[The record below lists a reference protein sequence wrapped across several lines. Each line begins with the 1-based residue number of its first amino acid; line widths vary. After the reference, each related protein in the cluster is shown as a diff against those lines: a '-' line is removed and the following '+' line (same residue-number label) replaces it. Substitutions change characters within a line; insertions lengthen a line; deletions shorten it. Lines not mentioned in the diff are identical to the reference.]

1 MGRLNFNDIADW
13 TPTSISIVDRPDH
26 PLAVFEVYEDDDE
39 FVKKSINIDDNMS
52 NEENMKDETISI
64 SQSFF
69 EKLLGRTVM
78 KSAETTD
85 PPAKPPVKSG
95 ESEDKSN
102 AEKIIAK
109 LDAMDKK
116 IDSIDK
122 RLTKVETDDKVE
134 EKPDEEEDPVPGTVT
149 KNETTSG
156 NDSGTNEIVDDSQVV
171 TKSREVDPD
180 KITVTKSEK
189 TFYERIGRKSNGMTW

>member
-69 EKLLGRTVM
+69 EKL
-78 KSAETTD
+78 
-85 PPAKPPVKSG
+85 
-95 ESEDKSN
+95 
-102 AEKIIAK
+102 
-109 LDAMDKK
+109 
-116 IDSIDK
+116 
-122 RLTKVETDDKVE
+122 E

-156 NDSGTNEIVDDSQVV
+156 NDSGTNEIVDDTKVV

-180 KITVTKSEK
+180 KITATKSEK

>member
-1 MGRLNFNDIADW
+1 MGKLNFNDIGDW
-13 TPTSISIVDRPDH
+13 TPSSISIVDSPDH

-78 KSAETTD
+78 KSAETTE

-95 ESEDKSN
+95 ESEDKSDV
-102 AEKIIAK
+102 EKIMAK

-116 IDSIDK
+116 IDAIDE
-122 RLTKVETDDKVE
+122 RLTKVETDE
-134 EKPDEEEDPVPGTVT
+134 EGEGNPDNNEDPVPGAVT
-149 KNETTSG
+149 KNETTG
-156 NDSGTNEIVDDSQVV
+156 ENDSGTNEIVDDTIVV

-189 TFYERIGRKSNGMTW
+189 TFYERIGRKANGMTW

>member
-1 MGRLNFNDIADW
+1 MGRLNFNDIGDW

-78 KSAETTD
+78 KSAETTE

-95 ESEDKSN
+95 ESEDKFN
-102 AEKIIAK
+102 AEKIMAK

-116 IDSIDK
+116 IDSIDE
-122 RLTKVETDDKVE
+122 RLTKVETDEEVG
-134 EKPDEEEDPVPGTVT
+134 EKPDGEEDPVPGAVT
-149 KNETTSG
+149 KNETNG
-156 NDSGTNEIVDDSQVV
+156 ENDSGTNEIVDDSQVV

>member
-1 MGRLNFNDIADW
+1 MGKLNFNDIGDW
-13 TPTSISIVDRPDH
+13 TPSSISIVDSPDH

-78 KSAETTD
+78 KSAETTE

-95 ESEDKSN
+95 ESEDKSDV
-102 AEKIIAK
+102 EKIMAK

-116 IDSIDK
+116 IDSIDE
-122 RLTKVETDDKVE
+122 RLTKVETDEEVG
-134 EKPDEEEDPVPGTVT
+134 EKPDGEEDPVPGAVT
-149 KNETTSG
+149 KNETNG
-156 NDSGTNEIVDDSQVV
+156 ENDSGTNEIVDDSQVV

-189 TFYERIGRKSNGMTW
+189 TFYERIGRKANGMTW

>member
-1 MGRLNFNDIADW
+1 MGKLNFNDIGDW
-13 TPTSISIVDRPDH
+13 TPSSISIVDSPDH

-39 FVKKSINIDDNMS
+39 FVKKSINIEDNMS

-78 KSAETTD
+78 KSAETTE

-95 ESEDKSN
+95 ESEDKFN
-102 AEKIIAK
+102 AEKIMAK

-122 RLTKVETDDKVE
+122 RLTKVETDEEVE

-149 KNETTSG
+149 KNETNG
-156 NDSGTNEIVDDSQVV
+156 ENDSGTNEIVDDSQVV

>member
-1 MGRLNFNDIADW
+1 MGKLNFNDIGDW
-13 TPTSISIVDRPDH
+13 TPSSISIVDSPDH

-78 KSAETTD
+78 KSAETTE

-102 AEKIIAK
+102 AEKIMAK

-116 IDSIDK
+116 IDSIDE
-122 RLTKVETDDKVE
+122 RLTKVETDEEVG
-134 EKPDEEEDPVPGTVT
+134 EKPDGEEDPVPGAVT
-149 KNETTSG
+149 KNETNG
-156 NDSGTNEIVDDSQVV
+156 ENDSGTNEIVDDSQVV

>member
-1 MGRLNFNDIADW
+1 MGKLNFNDIGDW
-13 TPTSISIVDRPDH
+13 TPSSISIVDSPDH

-78 KSAETTD
+78 KSAETTE

-116 IDSIDK
+116 IDSIDE
-122 RLTKVETDDKVE
+122 RLTKVETDEEVG
-134 EKPDEEEDPVPGTVT
+134 EKPDGEEDPVPGTVT
-149 KNETTSG
+149 KNETNG
-156 NDSGTNEIVDDSQVV
+156 ENDSGTNEIVDDSQVV

>member
-1 MGRLNFNDIADW
+1 MGKLNFNDIGDW
-13 TPTSISIVDRPDH
+13 TPSSISIVDSPDH

-78 KSAETTD
+78 KSAETTE

-95 ESEDKSN
+95 ESEDKFN

-116 IDSIDK
+116 IDSIDE
-122 RLTKVETDDKVE
+122 RLTKVETDEEVG
-134 EKPDEEEDPVPGTVT
+134 EKPDGEEDPVPGAVT
-149 KNETTSG
+149 KNETNG
-156 NDSGTNEIVDDSQVV
+156 ENDSGTNEIVDDSQVV

>member
-1 MGRLNFNDIADW
+1 MGKLNFNDIGDW
-13 TPTSISIVDRPDH
+13 TPSSISIVDSPDH

-78 KSAETTD
+78 KSAETTE

-102 AEKIIAK
+102 AEKIMAK

-116 IDSIDK
+116 IDSIDE
-122 RLTKVETDDKVE
+122 RLTKVETDEEVG
-134 EKPDEEEDPVPGTVT
+134 EKPDGEEDPVPGTVT
-149 KNETTSG
+149 KNETNG
-156 NDSGTNEIVDDSQVV
+156 ENDSGTNEIVDDSQVV

>member
-39 FVKKSINIDDNMS
+39 FVKKSINIDDIMS

-78 KSAETTD
+78 KSAETTE

-149 KNETTSG
+149 KNETNG
-156 NDSGTNEIVDDSQVV
+156 ENDSGTNEIVDDSQVV

-180 KITVTKSEK
+180 KITATKSEK